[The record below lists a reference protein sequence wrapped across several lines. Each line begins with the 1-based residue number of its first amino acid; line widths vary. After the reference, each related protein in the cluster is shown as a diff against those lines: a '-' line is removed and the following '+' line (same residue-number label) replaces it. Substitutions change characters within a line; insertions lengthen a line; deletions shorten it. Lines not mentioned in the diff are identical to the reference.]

1 MSYSLELARY
11 TASIRNIKLKRR
23 TNQDLLESPKR
34 PKNNGMQ
41 LSLEIG
47 WIIQSIVSY
56 DCTNV
61 LVRNYLLC
69 LSICYFAT
77 MYLSNKSLP
86 TEIKP
91 KLNLV
96 YIHE

>member
-1 MSYSLELARY
+1 MSYSLELARH

-34 PKNNGMQ
+34 PKNYGMQ

-47 WIIQSIVSY
+47 RIIQSIVSY
-56 DCTNV
+56 DRTNV

-69 LSICYFAT
+69 LSICYFVT

-91 KLNLV
+91 KPNLV